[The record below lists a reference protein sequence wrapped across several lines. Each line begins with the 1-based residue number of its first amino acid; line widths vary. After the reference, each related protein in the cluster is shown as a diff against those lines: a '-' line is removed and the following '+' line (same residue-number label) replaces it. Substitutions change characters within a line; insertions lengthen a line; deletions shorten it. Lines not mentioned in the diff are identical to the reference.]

1 MVVEAHPVPSCQHL
15 PSQLQVQEVLV
26 LWVPQSGFE
35 VSGKVAET
43 LMQHQL
49 VGVMDQKVV
58 VLASC

>member
-1 MVVEAHPVPSCQHL
+1 MVVEAQPVPYCQNL
-15 PSQLQVQEVLV
+15 PTKLKLQEVLV

-35 VSGKVAET
+35 VSGKVTET
-43 LMQHQL
+43 LMQDQL

>member
-26 LWVPQSGFE
+26 LRVPQPGFK
-35 VSGKVAET
+35 VSGKVTET
-43 LMQHQL
+43 LMQHQF
-49 VGVMDQKVV
+49 VGVVDQKVV